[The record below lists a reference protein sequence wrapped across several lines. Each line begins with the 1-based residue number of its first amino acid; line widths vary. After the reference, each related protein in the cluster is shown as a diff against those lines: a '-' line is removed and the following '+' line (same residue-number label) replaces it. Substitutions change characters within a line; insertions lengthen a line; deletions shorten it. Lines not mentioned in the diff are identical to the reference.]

1 MKKSVKCAVSPPQTY
16 SRLFRPWDGKTHQ
29 DNTITST
36 TMQLQQNSNSTN
48 SSKQIDH
55 MIVCS
60 DKKTSD
66 DVSRSKHCGQKS
78 GNSRSGDTGPIAINE
93 SSTLTATDS
102 SIKLTASQLP
112 PALQQM
118 TGFFPA
124 TPFFPQ
130 PPPPPPPPQ
139 PATASFQ
146 DFVLPNLPF
155 IGVDPFVMEQ
165 EYARVLAEEA
175 QVKMMTARKQRP
187 KKFKCPHC
195 EVAFSNNGQLKGHI
209 RIHTGRLIEAT
220 LIYKLL
226 YKYKIRSIDID
237 SRYHFFDYLK
247 LSPQFLS
254 IIMITQIFF
263 NSIGERP
270 FKCDEPNCG
279 KTFTRNEELTRHKRI
294 HTGHRPFPCQTCGKR
309 FGRRDHLKKHTR

>member
-1 MKKSVKCAVSPPQTY
+1 MNKSVKCAVPPPQTY

-36 TMQLQQNSNSTN
+36 TMQLQQNSNSAN

-60 DKKTSD
+60 DKKISD
-66 DVSRSKHCGQKS
+66 DILKTKS
-78 GNSRSGDTGPIAINE
+78 GGSDNGSGGAAAISE
-93 SSTLTATDS
+93 SSTLSATDS
-102 SIKLTASQLP
+102 SIKLTANQIP
-112 PALQQM
+112 PPSLQQM

-124 TPFFPQ
+124 TPFFPPQ
-130 PPPPPPPPQ
+130 PPP

-209 RIHTGRLIEAT
+209 RIHTGTFYERIRNLLESDLHHLLILTPDT
-220 LIYKLL
+220 LSFD
-226 YKYKIRSIDID
+226 KI
-237 SRYHFFDYLK
+237 HF
-247 LSPQFLS
+247 
-254 IIMITQIFF
+254 
-263 NSIGERP
+263 
-270 FKCDEPNCG
+270 
-279 KTFTRNEELTRHKRI
+279 
-294 HTGHRPFPCQTCGKR
+294 
-309 FGRRDHLKKHTR
+309 